1 MNVMSAVSETAIL
14 TLKARVVESERD
26 NPIIKDEIGQKCL
39 ERIRPLLPVDT
50 RERIFDRNLPTS
62 LTVYIALRARQYDR
76 YVSTFIK
83 ENPDGLVVSLGAG
96 FDTRYWRVSDQPWNY
111 IEVDLPEVVAAKQEV
126 LAELTTY
133 RLIGRSVLEEGW
145 VEEIQAIQKG
155 NVLFLAEGL
164 LMYLPRPA
172 VIDLINKLTTS
183 FTNSQFVF
191 EVVHERYTKGLWKRS
206 VEARMKRRLGSDAGS
221 SYQFGVRQARDIESL
236 ADNIRVVEEWSYF
249 EDEDIRP
256 RFLRL
261 FRHFDFVAKTQ
272 WTIKTKLGQ

>member
-1 MNVMSAVSETAIL
+1 MNVMSAVSETAIF

-26 NPIIKDEIGQKCL
+26 NPIIQDEIGQKCL
-39 ERIRPLLPVDT
+39 ERIRPLLSADT
-50 RERIFDRNLPTS
+50 RDKIFDRRLPTS

-76 YVSTFIK
+76 YASAFIK
-83 ENPDGLVVSLGAG
+83 ENPDGLVVNLGAG

-111 IEVDLPEVVAAKQEV
+111 VEIDLPEVVAVKQEV
-126 LAELTTY
+126 LADLITY
-133 RLIGRSVLEEGW
+133 RLIGRSVMEEGW
-145 VEEIQAIQKG
+145 VEEIQAIQKE

-172 VIDLINKLTTS
+172 VIDLFNKLTTS

-191 EVVHERYTKGLWKRS
+191 EVVHERYTKGLWKKG

-221 SYQFGVRQARDIESL
+221 SYQFGVRQAQDIESL
-236 ADNIRVVEEWSYF
+236 ANNIRVVEEWSYF

-256 RFLRL
+256 SFLRL

-272 WTIKTKLGQ
+272 WTIKTNFGQ

>member
-1 MNVMSAVSETAIL
+1 MNVMSAVSETAIF

-26 NPIIKDEIGQKCL
+26 NPIIQDEIGQKCL
-39 ERIRPLLPVDT
+39 ERIRPLLSADT
-50 RERIFDRNLPTS
+50 RNRIFDRRLPTS

-76 YVSTFIK
+76 YASAFIK
-83 ENPDGLVVSLGAG
+83 DNPDGLVVSLGAG

-111 IEVDLPEVVAAKQEV
+111 VEIDLPEVVAAKQEV
-126 LAELTTY
+126 LADLITY

-145 VEEIQAIQKG
+145 VEEIQAIQKE

-172 VIDLINKLTTS
+172 VIDLFNKLTTS
-183 FTNSQFVF
+183 FQNSQFVF
-191 EVVHERYTKGLWKRS
+191 EVVHERYTKGLWKRG
-206 VEARMKRRLGSDAGS
+206 VEGRMKRRLGSDAGS
-221 SYQFGVRQARDIESL
+221 SYQFGVRQAQDIESL
-236 ADNIRVVEEWSYF
+236 ANNIRVVEEWSYF

-261 FRHFDFVAKTQ
+261 FRHLDFVAKTQ